1 MNTITSPAKW
11 LAALVGLLSLLGVFR
26 PTAAQAQHDHDHDHI
41 YVTMVEYAG
50 YDRNSEHY
58 IIKVKRVVDGEA
70 SYYFLH
76 FLGNVSSLRG
86 HEGERMQ
93 ISLTGDGG
101 EWARLSFGDHGTWK
115 IHARERAR

>member
-11 LAALVGLLSLLGVFR
+11 LAAFVCLLSVLGVFR
-26 PTAAQAQHDHDHDHI
+26 PTSAHAEHDHDHI
-41 YVTMVEYAG
+41 YVTMVEYVG
-50 YDRNSEHY
+50 YDRDSEHY
-58 IIKVKRVVDGEA
+58 IIKVRRLVEGEA
-70 SYYFLH
+70 FYYYLH
-76 FLGNVSSLRG
+76 FLGRISSLRG

-93 ISLTGDGG
+93 ISLTGDGR